1 MKESV
6 EWEEKKPKLDN
17 QYGKQGAPRYSY
29 QLQMISC
36 SKRTY
41 KALGEMTCQANL
53 QKVKGLLLSK
63 ENVMLCFSSHKWS
76 FISYKNIIEIRDE
89 EKWI

>member
-1 MKESV
+1 MEENRGGGRRMKESV

-29 QLQMISC
+29 QLHMISC

-41 KALGEMTCQANL
+41 KELGEMTCQAT
-53 QKVKGLLLSK
+53 LLMSK
-63 ENVMLCFSSHKWS
+63 ENVML
-76 FISYKNIIEIRDE
+76 
-89 EKWI
+89 